1 MGYTIIHMQHWKK
14 HLQQEKKEGEAL
26 NSLQRLMDVSMAVVQ
41 ELQYVQKQSLIQSLD
56 FMMTR
61 RDFLCWKEMALSD
74 LIMKS
79 LRLKRGIHS

>member
-1 MGYTIIHMQHWKK
+1 M
-14 HLQQEKKEGEAL
+14 QQEKKEEEAL
-26 NSLQRLMDVSMAVVQ
+26 NSLQRIMDVSMAVVQ

-61 RDFLCWKEMALSD
+61 RDFLCWKEMDLSG
-74 LIMKS
+74 LTTKS